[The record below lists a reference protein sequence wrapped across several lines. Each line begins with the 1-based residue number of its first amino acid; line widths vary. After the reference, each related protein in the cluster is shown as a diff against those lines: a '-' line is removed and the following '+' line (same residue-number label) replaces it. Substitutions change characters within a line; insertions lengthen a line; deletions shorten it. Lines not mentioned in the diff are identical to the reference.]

1 MARASARGSE
11 FHTVDSGEVEIR
23 WDGPVATVFLNGVES
38 SAIHTDDPSILEF
51 EYMQHATCALDALFP
66 VTQRIR
72 ALHLGGAAC
81 ALPLA
86 WATLRPG
93 SRQSAVE
100 IDADLAGAVR
110 EWFDLPRSPAL
121 SIRVGDA
128 RAVMCSMKDASFDV
142 IVRDT
147 FDEGKV
153 PAHLRTTGFAREAK
167 RVLKSKGLFLLNC
180 AHGGGEDARREIA
193 SLREEFSQL
202 CSIQDPKVG
211 RSGRRGNV
219 LVVASSCEYPIDE
232 LDRRLRKLPLPARVT
247 HGRALEQWCASARP
261 FLDPESS
268 SQDAD
273 LSQSAG
279 SAQSEGVVSKARV
292 VVLPDG
298 PLQDWA
304 EFVEFPQKNQ

>member
-1 MARASARGSE
+1 MARASTRGSE

-23 WDGPVATVFLNGVES
+23 WDGPIATVFLNGVES

-51 EYMQHATCALDALFP
+51 EYMQHANCALDAVFP
-66 VTQRIR
+66 APQRIR

-93 SRQSAVE
+93 SRHSAVE
-100 IDADLAGAVR
+100 IDPGLAGAVR
-110 EWFDLPRSPAL
+110 DWFDLPRSPAL

-153 PAHLRTTGFAREAK
+153 PAHLRTTGFAREAR
-167 RVLKSKGLFLLNC
+167 RVLKSEGLFLLNC

-219 LVVASSCEYPIDE
+219 LVVASNCAYPIDE
-232 LDRRLRKLPLPARVT
+232 LDRRLRTLPLPARVT
-247 HGRALEQWCASARP
+247 HGRALEKWCAGAKP
-261 FLDPESS
+261 FLDPEPS
-268 SQDAD
+268 SQGTDVTQGVGVAQGAD
-273 LSQSAG
+273 ST
-279 SAQSEGVVSKARV
+279 QSEDLASKAR
-292 VVLPDG
+292 
-298 PLQDWA
+298 A
-304 EFVEFPQKNQ
+304 